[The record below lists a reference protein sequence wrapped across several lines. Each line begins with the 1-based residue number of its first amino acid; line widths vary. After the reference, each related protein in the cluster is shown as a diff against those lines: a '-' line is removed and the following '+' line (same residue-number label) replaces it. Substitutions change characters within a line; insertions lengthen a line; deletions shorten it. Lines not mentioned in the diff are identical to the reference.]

1 MRRSGA
7 MAGYG
12 RISLFIVAGGLLAA
26 GCGATQQPA
35 PAADKRAGL
44 IAFTRQNL
52 SQRNQIYV
60 VNSNGRAERPLTL
73 AADNALDPVWSPD
86 GKRIAFIGGRN
97 ATLFVMNADG
107 SNRRLVTR
115 GAGGPFLGAGR
126 ASWSP
131 DGTRL
136 VFTVDL
142 DVGHAL
148 YMVNVDGS
156 GLHELR
162 GARGTDPA
170 WSPDGTT
177 IAFSADD
184 SGISLMSATGGK
196 VRALT
201 DGSCDMLPTW
211 SPDGARLAYTF
222 TPGELCLTAP
232 SEIHVVD
239 ADGDN
244 ERALTHASGELYDQS
259 PAWSPDG
266 GQIVFQR
273 GDFAYGDIYVVTVDD
288 GKLTRLTGT
297 RLHRDF
303 DPSWQGVPD
312 A

>member
-1 MRRSGA
+1 
-7 MAGYG
+7 
-12 RISLFIVAGGLLAA
+12 VAGATRIHAVFLVGAFLAG
-26 GCGATQQPA
+26 GCGATKSPA
-35 PAADKRAGL
+35 PTAAKRAGL

-60 VNSNGRAERPLTL
+60 VNSNGHAERPLTL

-107 SNRRLVTR
+107 TDKRLVTR
-115 GAGGPFLGAGR
+115 GAGSPFVGASR

-131 DGTRL
+131 DSTRL

-142 DVGHAL
+142 EVGHAL

-222 TPGELCLTAP
+222 TPGEVCLTAP

-244 ERALTHASGELYDQS
+244 ERALAHASGELYDQS

-273 GDFAYGDIYVVTVDD
+273 GDFAYGDIYVVTVAD
-288 GKLTRLTGT
+288 GRLTRLTST
-297 RLHRDF
+297 HIHRDF
-303 DPSWQGVPD
+303 DPSWQPVPRV
-312 A
+312 